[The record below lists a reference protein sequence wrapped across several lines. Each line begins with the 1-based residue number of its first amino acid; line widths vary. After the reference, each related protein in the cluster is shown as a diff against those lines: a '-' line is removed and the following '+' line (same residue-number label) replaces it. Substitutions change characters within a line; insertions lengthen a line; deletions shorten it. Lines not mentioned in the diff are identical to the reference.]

1 MRSLWKVGFL
11 ALSLTAC
18 AGGQVRRSVARADAD
33 VVAEAP
39 PVREG
44 LDALGDARERK
55 ARATQSLEEAR
66 LLLSGVEAKLEM
78 AAADVDAAEAEIR
91 AARVA
96 RDGARRMAAS
106 ERRAKA
112 QRSVERRQLEHAWRR
127 RDVEAREANLEA
139 TRREEA
145 YRSAELELARVE
157 VLHGQGAGES
167 YTKSSFVEQRERLRA
182 AWNEGAA
189 DAEKATRRA
198 GEAYERFVAAGSEPG
213 PS

>member
-1 MRSLWKVGFL
+1 MRNVWKVGLL

-18 AGGQVRRSVARADAD
+18 AAGQVRKSVARGDAD
-33 VVAEAP
+33 VVAEATS
-39 PVREG
+39 VREG
-44 LDALGDARERK
+44 LAGLGDARERK

-96 RDGARRMAAS
+96 RDGARRIAAS
-106 ERRAKA
+106 ERLATA
-112 QRSVERRQLEHAWRR
+112 QRNVDRRQLERAWRR

-145 YRSAELELARVE
+145 YRSSELELARVE
-157 VLHGQGAGES
+157 VLQGQGAGES
-167 YTKSSFVEQRERLRA
+167 YTKSAFVEQRERLRA
-182 AWNEGAA
+182 AWNAA
-189 DAEKATRRA
+189 ATDAEKATRRA